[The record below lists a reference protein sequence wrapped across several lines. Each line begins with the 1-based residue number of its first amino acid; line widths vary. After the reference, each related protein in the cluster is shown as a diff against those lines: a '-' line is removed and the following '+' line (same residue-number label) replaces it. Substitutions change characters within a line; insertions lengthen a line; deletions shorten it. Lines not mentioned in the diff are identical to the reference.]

1 MSFPRA
7 SGRPAKGRLFAFC
20 EVHMTLGNA
29 QDDLSVLIRWPREER
44 NLEFKKSMDWTDPAT
59 KAKLTKSVLAMAN
72 LRDGGLIVL
81 GVERQPDDTYLSV
94 GMQPDHLESFVQ
106 DALSSHFSEFAD
118 PYIETT
124 VVKTT
129 TDGKT
134 FCVIR
139 VIEFAELPVVCKKD
153 GDKLRRGAMY
163 TRSRRMVETVEVPSQ
178 VEMRE
183 ILDLAIEKRSRAF
196 ARQADHM
203 GFVRPSPKNE
213 FVEQLKAL
221 PETEILRKIWSR
233 GRWRVWIR
241 PTVFEKARFQNLAN
255 ARVFMLNSAVNS
267 EGWQYPFA
275 NNESIQDAEE
285 SLGSEVDFPPF
296 VERWNLFRSGQF
308 VWNFGFAEEYIGT
321 TAWPTYAH
329 FIPGKG
335 KRYLSIL
342 RTLKIVTCI
351 YEFASRMAAQHLLDP
366 SASIGIELHGVDG
379 RELSYMSPQRRL
391 DEHYWCRKESIR
403 IEQSR
408 NPEDLQTQ
416 AREIALDVT
425 LDIFR
430 EFRWTNPPKSLLAEE
445 QTRTLNE

>member
-1 MSFPRA
+1 MA
-7 SGRPAKGRLFAFC
+7 Q
-20 EVHMTLGNA
+20 GNL

-44 NLEFKKSMDWTDPAT
+44 NLEFKKSMDWADPAT

-72 LRDGGLIVL
+72 LRDGGHIVL

-106 DALSSHFSEFAD
+106 DALSSHFSEYAD
-118 PYIETT
+118 PYIEITLL
-124 VVKTT
+124 KTT
-129 TDGKT
+129 IDGKA

-139 VIEFAELPVVCKKD
+139 AIEFAELPVVCKKD
-153 GDKLRRGAMY
+153 GEKLRRGAMY
-163 TRSRRMVETVEVPSQ
+163 TRSRRMVETVEVPGQ

-196 ARQADHM
+196 ARQAEHM
-203 GFVRPSPKNE
+203 GFARLSPKSE
-213 FVEQLKAL
+213 FVEQIKAL
-221 PETEILRKIWSR
+221 PETEILKKIWSM

-241 PTVFEKARFQNLAN
+241 PTVFEKARFQTLTAC
-255 ARVFMLNSAVNS
+255 RVFMLNSAVNS
-267 EGWQYPFA
+267 EGWQYPLA
-275 NNESIQDAEE
+275 NNESINEADE
-285 SLGSEVDFPPF
+285 SIGSEVDFPPF

-308 VWNFGFAEEYIGT
+308 VWDFGFAEEYIGT
-321 TAWPTYAH
+321 AAWPTYAH

-366 SASIGIELHGVDG
+366 SASIRIELHGVDG
-379 RELSYMSPQRRL
+379 RELSYISPQPRL
-391 DEHYWCRKESIR
+391 DEHYWCRKESIQK
-403 IEQSR
+403 EQSL
-408 NPEDLQTQ
+408 NPEELQTKG
-416 AREIALDVT
+416 RELALDVT
-425 LDIFR
+425 LEIFK

-445 QTRTLNE
+445 QTRTLSK